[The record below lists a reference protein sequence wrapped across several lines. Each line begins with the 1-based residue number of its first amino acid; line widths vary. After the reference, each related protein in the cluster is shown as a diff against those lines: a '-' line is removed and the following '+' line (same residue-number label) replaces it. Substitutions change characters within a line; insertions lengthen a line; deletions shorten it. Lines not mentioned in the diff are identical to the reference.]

1 MSNASMR
8 LLVAVCGVIGAFAV
22 SPAWSQGREVNCDR
36 VPDNPACA
44 REPKP
49 AHSGTA
55 TVPGKTPI
63 RAAPPASSGAP
74 ARPWLKQEDQ
84 SQSAGRKPGG

>member
-1 MSNASMR
+1 MTSMTKR
-8 LLVAVCGVIGAFAV
+8 RAAAGCLIGILAAG
-22 SPAWSQGREVNCDR
+22 PAWAGEVNCDR

-63 RAAPPASSGAP
+63 QAAPAAPSGAP
-74 ARPWLKQEDQ
+74 PRPWLKQEDQ
-84 SQSAGRKPGG
+84 SQSAGKRPGG